1 MKTMVK
7 CSVCDG
13 DMTIE
18 EIMIESIRSDYT
30 DVDQT
35 YRDELVCC
43 DCGNIEPIMYEEF
56 NEEV

>member
-1 MKTMVK
+1 MVK